1 MNLKTI
7 FVFLAVMLGLF
18 MLQGMIFG
26 AIFFF
31 HIIKYVIIGVIIT
44 MAIVYT
50 KKLDK

>member
-1 MNLKTI
+1 MKTI
-7 FVFLAVMLGLF
+7 LIFLVVMLGLF

-31 HIIKYVIIGVIIT
+31 HILKYVIIGAIIT

-50 KKLDK
+50 KKIK